1 MQAVGRSGTSTGNE
15 MGDYFSDDDPR
26 NYLRDQGFDAYT
38 GDDHATWA
46 TLARRQRTILKG
58 RVCDAFLDGLD
69 ALGISDE
76 GIPDFRVMN
85 RRLKA
90 TTGWEV
96 VAVPGLVP
104 DIAFFKMLSERMFP
118 AGFWIRRP
126 EQVDYIE
133 EPDIFHDVF
142 GHVPLIMQ
150 QRYADYLEAY
160 GKAGLVAAKHGALHR
175 LARLYW
181 YTVEFG
187 LARTPQGLRIVGAG
201 IASSPS
207 ETTFALESASPNRVG
222 FDLARVMRTRY
233 RIDDF
238 QETYF
243 VLDHPDAWPALD
255 VDALLPL
262 WRALD
267 ATPDL
272 EPGALLLS
280 DHVMTAGTGEHHAGK
295 RVPV

>member
-1 MQAVGRSGTSTGNE
+1 MSSAIEPTI
-15 MGDYFSDDDPR
+15 DPEAADKDHPR
-26 NYLRDQGFDAYT
+26 HYLRDQGFDAYT
-38 GDDHATWA
+38 QEDHATWA
-46 TLARRQRTILKG
+46 TLARRQREVLQG
-58 RVCDAFLDGLD
+58 RVCDSFLEGLD

-85 RRLKA
+85 ARLREI
-90 TTGWEV
+90 TGWEV

-104 DIAFFKMLSERMFP
+104 DITFFTLLAERKFP
-118 AGFWIRRP
+118 AGYWIRKP
-126 EQVDYIE
+126 EQIDYIE

-150 QRYADYLEAY
+150 QVYADYLEAY
-160 GKAGLVAAKHGALHR
+160 GKAGLEAARHGTLHR

-207 ETTFALESASPNRVG
+207 ETVFSLESQSPNRIG
-222 FDLARVMRTRY
+222 FDLGRVMRTRY

-238 QETYF
+238 QESYF
-243 VLDHPDAWPALD
+243 VLDSPDAWPALD
-255 VDALLPL
+255 LDRLIPL
-262 WRALD
+262 WRELDRTEDLAPGDVLD
-267 ATPDL
+267 ADDVL
-272 EPGALLLS
+272 
-280 DHVMTAGTGEHHAGK
+280 HHGDGSYHAAK
-295 RVPV
+295 RNAA